1 VGITA
6 STYLLG
12 ANATIA
18 FVAIPAVMEAPSPLA
33 AKQWT
38 TIYNLGKPF
47 GLGCS
52 VLAAAC
58 TGYVAYNRA
67 CPIHDSPPT

>member
-12 ANATIA
+12 GNATIA

-33 AKQWT
+33 AKQWGKV
-38 TIYNLGKPF
+38 YELGKTF
-47 GLGCS
+47 GIGCT
-52 VLAAAC
+52 VIAAAC
-58 TGYVAYNRA
+58 IGYVAYNRTFPSIA
-67 CPIHDSPPT
+67 LLPR